1 MLQHGRF
8 WENQSQPGDCYSRW
22 AAPCLGFLLGT
33 IFVHQ
38 YQRIM
43 MYNITVCPGGR
54 RTKGL
59 VCGFHV
65 ERGVREDGWIEHL
78 SGFALDVW
86 LITWFTLT
94 SWAISPKIWLFLLL
108 PSPWAG
114 KTNWKAQQGSPCCLK
129 IFNFLFHLSPS
140 HNTVHFY
147 NSRMKGCY
155 VAVIGMLMMKGRPP
169 VHCTK
174 HSCSR
179 SQRAR
184 AAHSLKFE
192 AARSKLGKSGLWWM
206 AMMVDGHDGNDR
218 WWLRWLPCHVCQE
231 D

>member
-1 MLQHGRF
+1 MKMSKMRMPPVFSIFELPPGADAATRKIPGESISTWWLLFSLSCPLPGFFTWNHLCPSISKNHDVQYHSLSWGAQ
-8 WENQSQPGDCYSRW
+8 NQRS
-22 AAPCLGFLLGT
+22 CLWLS
-33 IFVHQ
+33 
-38 YQRIM
+38 
-43 MYNITVCPGGR
+43 
-54 RTKGL
+54 
-59 VCGFHV
+59 CG
-65 ERGVREDGWIEHL
+65 EGARQDGWIEHL

-108 PSPWAG
+108 HSPWAG
-114 KTNWKAQQGSPCCLK
+114 KTNWKVQKGSPCCLK

-192 AARSKLGKSGLWWM
+192 AARSKLGKSGSMLT
-206 AMMVDGHDGNDR
+206 
-218 WWLRWLPCHVCQE
+218 
-231 D
+231 